1 MNFNFIGDFLNY
13 ILNNFFN
20 NGQAVALATLF
31 ATIITGIGIPL
42 MIYALQQSRVEPWSM
57 EKLNDEE
64 WILRRLGNKKSSLY
78 GYGVDN
84 HNSVEILYQN
94 LAGIP
99 PRFFG
104 RGSYT
109 TFRIEGP
116 IGGNITFYYRE
127 YGKFN
132 KITADDYAYHGE
144 ISRYTR
150 VPSDVKG
157 WSNPLY

>member
-1 MNFNFIGDFLNY
+1 MNFDFIDDALNY
-13 ILNNFFN
+13 LLNNFFN

-31 ATIITGIGIPL
+31 ATIITGIGVPVIL
-42 MIYALQQSRVEPWSM
+42 YAVQQTKTAPWSM
-57 EKLNDEE
+57 EKLNDTE

-84 HNSVEILYQN
+84 HNSVQISYQN

-99 PRFFG
+99 PRTFEC
-104 RGSYT
+104 GSYT

-127 YGKFN
+127 YGKFKKVKPN
-132 KITADDYAYHGE
+132 DYHGE
-144 ISRYTR
+144 LGRYIS
-150 VPSDVKG
+150 VPSGVKG